1 MFEPKE
7 EIPEYKHPHYDKE
20 VLAGNM
26 ADLFTSNRHYE
37 YPNKYDDLS
46 RRADNIIVPIEAPLD
61 VVLQVA
67 EQAALMPPAVN
78 PDEFVVDKKALRS
91 GNYWDS
97 YYKEDG
103 IIDVLNPA
111 SYPSRSGIKR
121 NVDENSEDSGSDT
134 VYEDLSD
141 NHNPHVLASTKKS
154 KVYKLVA
161 SILFNHYLHY
171 SADYSARQKQLRQGG
186 CKAHPTGLGCIRE
199 NSSMFSSAIPQSL
212 KTKVFNQYVLPV
224 MKYDAET

>member
-1 MFEPKE
+1 MKLIQLCSLVNIVFLLELVNAEHPKSDELIITVNVPQNDPRFEPKE

-61 VVLQVA
+61 LVHQVA

-111 SYPSRSGIKR
+111 SYPLRSGIKR

-141 NHNPHVLASTKKS
+141 NHNPHVLEASQAKNRVGS
-154 KVYKLVA
+154 KLHSLLNTLLKRSKTL
-161 SILFNHYLHY
+161 LF
-171 SADYSARQKQLRQGG
+171 
-186 CKAHPTGLGCIRE
+186 
-199 NSSMFSSAIPQSL
+199 
-212 KTKVFNQYVLPV
+212 VVL
-224 MKYDAET
+224 